1 MFWLREDL
9 LSANRKVYALKGEKI
24 RIISD
29 HDNCVIAEST
39 ETSKRFG
46 VNKKLLSEQLVPK
59 EQIIETKKSKK

>member
-1 MFWLREDL
+1 MLWLREDI
-9 LSANRKVYALKGEKI
+9 LSANRKIYALKGEKI
-24 RIISD
+24 RVISD